1 LRVIGV
7 VSQFVPFAANT
18 VSTAVSV
25 PVAILLNSG
34 YSIATPIDFVL
45 ELIGP

>member
-7 VSQFVPFAANT
+7 VSQFVPFVANT
-18 VSTAVSV
+18 EGSAASL

>member
-1 LRVIGV
+1 
-7 VSQFVPFAANT
+7 VSQFVPFVANT
-18 VSTAVSV
+18 EGSLANV